1 VTETEPRTGDLVR
14 GVLKRSASGGC
25 LDCGAGFDNIGAATA
40 HARAQRH
47 RVTCSYS
54 ASYLYM
60 PAETLPGGGL

>member
-1 VTETEPRTGDLVR
+1 
-14 GVLKRSASGGC
+14 VLKRSASGGC